1 MRYTDTHRY
10 DMLVRVRDFGAANT
24 AIFPE
29 STLAGQMFAQVNTA
43 VLQLSQH
50 AATEVTGRGAAREGI
65 NTKVIVRRELRK
77 QLETINR
84 TARALA
90 IDALRLDDNFQM
102 PQDRSDQALL
112 STARSFAQNAAPLE
126 SAFITH
132 AMPATFL
139 ADLNGCIARF
149 EQSMH
154 DHQSGKGTQTAARA
168 SIRAALTAGFTAVRH
183 LDAIVPNSLRSDPVT
198 ASVWQR
204 IRHIEQA
211 PHTRGA
217 SATTPA
223 TKAAT
228 TASPAAPAAQAA
240 GTPTTEAK

>member
-1 MRYTDTHRY
+1 
-10 DMLVRVRDFGAANT
+10 MLVRVRDFGAENT

-29 STLAGQMFAQVNTA
+29 STLAGQMFAQVNAA

-65 NTKVIVRRELRK
+65 NTKAIVRGELRK
-77 QLETINR
+77 QLETINL

-90 IDALRLDDNFQM
+90 IETLRLDDNFQM

-112 STARSFAQNAAPLE
+112 STARSFAQNATPLE

-139 ADLNGCIARF
+139 ADLNGCISRF
-149 EQSMH
+149 EQAMH
-154 DHQSGKGTQTAARA
+154 DHQSGKGTQVAARA
-168 SIRAALTAGFTAVRH
+168 SINAALTAGFTAVRH
-183 LDAIVPNSLRSDPVT
+183 LDAIVTNSLRADPVN
-198 ASVWQR
+198 AAVWER
-204 IRHIEQA
+204 IRHVEQA

-217 SATTPA
+217 SAKTPA
-223 TKAAT
+223 TTAAT
-228 TASPAAPAAQAA
+228 TASPATPAAPTT
-240 GTPTTEAK
+240 GTPTTTEVK